1 MVLGEIL
8 IDDVPIE
15 EYDIHHL
22 RSRIVMVDQH
32 TVLFN
37 ASIRDNIAYG
47 VSRVRSDYHFRKTA
61 TEYDRKTGIEW
72 LSCTEK

>member
-1 MVLGEIL
+1 VILGEIL

-47 VSRVRSDYHFRKTA
+47 VSRVRSDCHFRKTA
-61 TEYDRKTGIEW
+61 TEYDRKTGIKW